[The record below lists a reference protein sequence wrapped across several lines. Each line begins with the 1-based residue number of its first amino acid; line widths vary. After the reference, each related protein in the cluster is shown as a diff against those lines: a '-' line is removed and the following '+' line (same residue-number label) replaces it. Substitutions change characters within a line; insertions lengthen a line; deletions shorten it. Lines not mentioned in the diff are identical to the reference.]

1 MGAEMSRDGNE
12 NKNSYWQME
21 GQLDRIWSNLLTPIH
36 RLLAPAGS
44 ACLVCGKTIKERV
57 PGYPELCLLC
67 FSAIPWIT
75 RPRCRVCGRL
85 VGCPDCSRSGG
96 VERCFIMN
104 RSSVAYSASMRNWL
118 AQYKYRGHEAYGAI
132 LARMIGRAI
141 GRMMQELHE
150 LHELNELNEHKA
162 VHPFFDAVTY
172 VPLSEERWRER
183 GFNQA
188 EVLAKG
194 AVLAG
199 KRLGGRLPVVGLL
212 RRSRH
217 TDKQSF
223 KSRHERLH
231 NMQGVFQALPEAVE
245 QLAQAISPAQT
256 YFRRHSPSHRRNTI
270 RLLLVDD
277 VYTTGSTLNACAA
290 VLQHICRQLGM
301 PGEIYSLTWA
311 RS

>member
-1 MGAEMSRDGNE
+1 
-12 NKNSYWQME
+12 
-21 GQLDRIWSNLLTPIH
+21 
-36 RLLAPAGS
+36 
-44 ACLVCGKTIKERV
+44 
-57 PGYPELCLLC
+57 
-67 FSAIPWIT
+67 
-75 RPRCRVCGRL
+75 
-85 VGCPDCSRSGG
+85 
-96 VERCFIMN
+96 MN

-132 LARMIGRAI
+132 LARMIGRAME
-141 GRMMQELHE
+141 RMMQELHE
-150 LHELNELNEHKA
+150 LHELNEHKA

-231 NMQGVFQALPEAVE
+231 NMQGVFQALPEAAE
-245 QLAQAISPAQT
+245 QLAQAISPTQT
-256 YFRRHSPSHRRNTI
+256 YFRLHSPSHRRNTI

-277 VYTTGSTLNACAA
+277 VYTTGSTVNACAA